1 MVTMKAVRMYSYGGP
16 EVLVYEDAPRPKP
29 GTGEVLI
36 RVYAAAVNSLDWKI
50 RSGQMQGI
58 FDFQLP
64 LILGSDVAG
73 IVEAVGP
80 DVTTLQVGQEVYGM
94 ADRSRSGSYAEY
106 AIGHRDGLASKP
118 QTLDYI
124 AAASVPAVAM
134 TAWQALFD
142 KGNLSLGQTVLV
154 HGAAGGVGIFAVQL
168 AKWKGAHVVATASAP
183 TLDMVRDLGADEVID
198 YKATPFEQAVSG
210 VDVVLDILGGDT
222 RERSWGVLKPGG
234 ILVSTVPPPP
244 SSAVES
250 RLRGEMVMV
259 QPNAAQLKEIAGL
272 FDAGEI
278 RTVVQRVLPLA
289 QAQQA
294 LELNEG
300 GHTHGKIVLQVV
312 NQ

>member
-1 MVTMKAVRMYSYGGP
+1 MMKAVRMYSYGGP
-16 EVLVYEDAPRPKP
+16 EVLVYEDAPRPQPK
-29 GTGEVLI
+29 TGEVLV

-50 RSGQMQGI
+50 RSGQMQGL

-80 DVTTLQVGQEVYGM
+80 DVTTLQVGQEVYGL
-94 ADRSRSGSYAEY
+94 ADRSGSGSYAEY
-106 AIGHRDGLASKP
+106 AVGHQEGLAPKP

-124 AAASVPAVAM
+124 AAASVPAVAL

-142 KGNLSLGQTVLV
+142 KGNLSVGQTVLV

-168 AKWKGAHVVATASAP
+168 AKWKGAHVVATASAS
-183 TLDMVRDLGADEVID
+183 TVDMVRNLGADEVID
-198 YKATPFEQAVSG
+198 YKATPFEQVVSG
-210 VDVVLDILGGDT
+210 VDMVLDILGGDT
-222 RERSWGVLKPGG
+222 RERSWGVLKPSG

-244 SSAVES
+244 ASVES
-250 RLRGEMVMV
+250 RWRGEMVMV
-259 QPNAAQLKEIAGL
+259 QPNAAQLKAIAGL
-272 FDAGEI
+272 LDAGEI
-278 RTVVQRVLPLA
+278 RTVVERVLPLS
-289 QAQQA
+289 QTRQA

-312 NQ
+312 N